1 MIDAKGN
8 KMQKNFKIEL
18 MVAFPILVSIGFP
31 GNFTEI
37 YGDSLGKV
45 MEYSAF
51 FVEILVML
59 FSSGDNWLDI
69 RVVNLDKKYTFLYLF
84 AAVTFIDSML
94 VTQSV
99 SLQFITCTRFCVTLL
114 FAVWIQEQID
124 FERLIKL
131 ICIAQVIFILFVLAF
146 ILMHPGEAF
155 ESGDTYQNALRGLY
169 PTKNSFASELC
180 FGILST
186 GFLIRE
192 EKRKNESFTLWM
204 GFLIVQCVLLLMCQA
219 MGAMFCMLFVVMV
232 LILPKHIR
240 IPLGWAYIG
249 INVFFLFAMLTL
261 MPYFEFI
268 FNALGKDATLTGRI
282 PLWNQI
288 ISVMLGHNT
297 LTGYGY
303 GMFWRDTEAVAL
315 IHAGFD
321 KNSFLGTM
329 NTGAHN
335 VLLEFWVNSGLIGI
349 AMLFL
354 ILLYSTRN
362 IEELPENKY
371 MYCTLFMAYLLINGL
386 TERCLG
392 GNYDFKTLFFFMIL
406 AICCN
411 RETPNTRWKLARESS
426 SYKNRNGVAEKL

>member
-1 MIDAKGN
+1 MIEAKGN
-8 KMQKNFKIEL
+8 RMQKDFKIEL
-18 MVAFPILVSIGFP
+18 MVVFSILVALGFP

-37 YGDSLGKV
+37 YGDSLGQV

-51 FVEILVML
+51 FVEILAML

-69 RVVNLDKKYTFLYLF
+69 RVVNLDKKYAFLYLF
-84 AAVTFIDSML
+84 AAVIFIDSML
-94 VTQSV
+94 VTHSA

-114 FAVWIQEQID
+114 FAVWIQEQFD

-131 ICIAQVIFILFVLAF
+131 ICIAQAIFILFVLAF

-169 PTKNSFASELC
+169 STKNSFASELC

-192 EKRKNESFTLWM
+192 ERKKMRVPHYGWF
-204 GFLIVQCVLLLMCQA
+204 FLIIQCVLLLMCQA
-219 MGAMFCMLFVVMV
+219 MGAMLCILFVLMV
-232 LILPKHIR
+232 ALLPKDIR

-249 INVFFLFAMLTL
+249 INIFFLFAMLTL

-288 ISVMLGHNT
+288 ISVMMEHNT

-303 GMFWRDTEAVAL
+303 GMFWRDPEAVAL
-315 IHAGFD
+315 IHAGFNE
-321 KNSFLGTM
+321 NSFLGTM

-335 VLLEFWVNSGLIGI
+335 VLLEFWVNSGLMGI

-354 ILLYSTRN
+354 ILLHSTRN

-371 MYCTLFMAYLLINGL
+371 IYCSLFMAYLLINGL

-392 GNYDFKTLFFFMIL
+392 GNYDFKTLFFLMIL

-411 RETPNTRWKLARESS
+411 REAPNTRQKLADGGR
-426 SYKNRNGVAEKL
+426 SYKNKNGIAEKL